1 MTQPMK
7 QLHTFLL
14 ALLPAALLVLTPASA
29 KETPPEGSAP
39 KAFTLTAQRS
49 ISLPNGLNVTFVQ
62 YGKTPK
68 VTVRLLTET
77 GSVDDG
83 AKDAVSELAYQL
95 LLEGSKNRD
104 AKAIAQAAATMGGQV
119 NAVVDVNS
127 SFLELDVLSEFAGEA
142 AALLAD
148 IAIHPNFTEADKN
161 RLLTNYVRDLKVE
174 KSQAQ
179 SQAAEAF
186 YRHIFGNHPYGKI
199 YADEK
204 VVEGL
209 TLDDFNQFVST
220 HLVASRSHL
229 FVSGQ
234 FDEAKAEAAIR
245 DAFAAMPQGTGR
257 VLTTAESAAKPGLV
271 FIPRDKAV
279 QSTIRIGLPVVDP
292 SHPDYVGLDLMN
304 TLLGGAFSS
313 RITRN
318 IREDK
323 GYTYS
328 PRSSISSRIQAAV
341 WFEQADV
348 TAEATAASLVEII
361 KEIKLLQST
370 PPTEQELNG
379 FKNYK
384 GGIFV
389 LQNSSRG
396 AIINQLWHL
405 KTHGLPL
412 SYLEEYVQKTNAVT
426 PQQLTDLAK
435 KYLPVESMTLVVV
448 GDESVKAQLAAVP
461 ELKALFK
468 L

>member
-1 MTQPMK
+1 MK
-7 QLHTFLL
+7 PVWILSL
-14 ALLPAALLVLTPASA
+14 ALLCAQVPAVA
-29 KETPPEGSAP
+29 KETPPEGAAP
-39 KAFTLTAQRS
+39 KAFQLTAQRS
-49 ISLPNGLNVTFVQ
+49 LSLPNGLTVTFVH
-62 YGKTPK
+62 YGNTPK
-68 VTVRLLTET
+68 VTLRLMTET

-83 AKDAVSELAYQL
+83 AKDAVAELSYQL

-104 AKAIAQAAATMGGQV
+104 AKAIAQAAATMGGQL

-127 SFLELDVLSEFAGEA
+127 SFLELDVLSEFAGDA

-148 IAIHPNFTEADKN
+148 VAINPNFTEADKS
-161 RLLTNYVRDLKVE
+161 RLVTNYVRDLKVE

-179 SQAAEAF
+179 AQAADAF
-186 YRHIFGNHPYGKI
+186 YQHIFGTHPYGKI

-204 VVEGL
+204 VVEAL
-209 TLDDFNQFVST
+209 ALADFNQFVQT
-220 HLVASRSHL
+220 NLVASRSHL

-234 FDEAKAEAAIR
+234 FDEAKAESAIR
-245 DAFAAMPQGTGR
+245 QAFASMPQGSGR
-257 VLTTAESAAKPGLV
+257 VLTAASTEAKPGLV

-328 PRSSISSRIQAAV
+328 PRSSISSRIKAAV

-348 TAEATAASLVEII
+348 TAEATAASLVEIL

-370 PPTEQELNG
+370 APTAEELNG

-389 LQNSSRG
+389 LQNSSRS
-396 AIINQLWHL
+396 AIASQLWYL

-412 SYLEEYVQKTNAVT
+412 TYLETYVQQVNAIT
-426 PQQLTDLAK
+426 PQQLSELAK
-435 KYLPVESMTLVVV
+435 KYLPIDKLTLVVV
-448 GDESVKAQLAAVP
+448 GDESMKAQMAAVP

>member
-1 MTQPMK
+1 MK
-7 QLHTFLL
+7 PVWILSL
-14 ALLPAALLVLTPASA
+14 ALLCAQVPALA
-29 KETPPEGSAP
+29 KETPPEGAAP
-39 KAFTLTAQRS
+39 KAFQLTAQRS
-49 ISLPNGLNVTFVQ
+49 LSLPNGLTVTFVH
-62 YGKTPK
+62 YGNTPK
-68 VTVRLLTET
+68 VTLRLMTET

-83 AKDAVSELAYQL
+83 AKDAVAELSYQL
-95 LLEGSKNRD
+95 LLEGSKTRD
-104 AKAIAQAAATMGGQV
+104 AKAIAQAAATMGGQL

-127 SFLELDVLSEFAGEA
+127 SFLELDVLSEFAGDA

-148 IAIHPNFTEADKN
+148 VAINPNFTEADKS
-161 RLLTNYVRDLKVE
+161 RLVTNYVRDLKVE

-179 SQAAEAF
+179 AQAADAF
-186 YRHIFGNHPYGKI
+186 YQHIFGTHPYGKI

-204 VVEGL
+204 VVEAL
-209 TLDDFNQFVST
+209 ALADFNQFVQT
-220 HLVASRSHL
+220 NLVASRSHL

-234 FDEAKAEAAIR
+234 FDEAKAESAIR
-245 DAFAAMPQGTGR
+245 QAFASMPQGSGR
-257 VLTTAESAAKPGLV
+257 VLTAASTEAKPGLV

-313 RITRN
+313 RI
-318 IREDK
+318 K
-323 GYTYS
+323 
-328 PRSSISSRIQAAV
+328 AAV

-348 TAEATAASLVEII
+348 TAEATAASLVEIL

-370 PPTEQELNG
+370 APTAEELDG

-389 LQNSSRG
+389 LQNSSRS
-396 AIINQLWHL
+396 AIVSQLWYL

-412 SYLEEYVQKTNAVT
+412 TYLETYVQQVNAIT
-426 PQQLTDLAK
+426 PQQLSELAK
-435 KYLPVESMTLVVV
+435 KYLPIDKLTLVVV
-448 GDESVKAQLAAVP
+448 GDESMKAQMAAVP